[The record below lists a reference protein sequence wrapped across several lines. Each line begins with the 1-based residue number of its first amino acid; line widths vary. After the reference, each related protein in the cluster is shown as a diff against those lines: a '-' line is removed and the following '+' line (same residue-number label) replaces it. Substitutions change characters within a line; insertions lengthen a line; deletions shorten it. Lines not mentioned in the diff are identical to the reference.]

1 MQPVKSEGRIL
12 ALDYGEKRIGLAL
25 SDPLRILAKP
35 LKIIENKGLD
45 YILSK
50 IEAVVNEYEVKLVL
64 VGMPYAIEGGDTSK
78 TIETR
83 KFMAK
88 LADNLSIPIQSW
100 DERYST
106 DEAIKELIKMGYDW
120 KERRKI
126 QDAMAAAM
134 ILKSYLE
141 NQ

>member
-1 MQPVKSEGRIL
+1 ML

-45 YILSK
+45 YILPK

>member
-1 MQPVKSEGRIL
+1 ML

>member
-1 MQPVKSEGRIL
+1 M
-12 ALDYGEKRIGLAL
+12 
-25 SDPLRILAKP
+25 
-35 LKIIENKGLD
+35 D
-45 YILSK
+45 YILPK